1 VSQQHELVRHRTDWS
16 EASVDEHAAFLLF
29 LLFLLLFPIPILYC
43 CSPHTYQFA
52 LVVLHM
58 LRTAIMGLVARL
70 THALALGPPQPSLLG
85 RKRLLNTTP
94 NPSRL
99 SPRNIFSHCFVFK
112 GASYIDCQL

>member
-1 VSQQHELVRHRTDWS
+1 MSQQHELVRHRTDWS

-29 LLFLLLFPIPILYC
+29 LRLFPIPFLYC

-70 THALALGPPQPSLLG
+70 THALALGPAQPSLLG

-112 GASYIDCQL
+112 RASSY